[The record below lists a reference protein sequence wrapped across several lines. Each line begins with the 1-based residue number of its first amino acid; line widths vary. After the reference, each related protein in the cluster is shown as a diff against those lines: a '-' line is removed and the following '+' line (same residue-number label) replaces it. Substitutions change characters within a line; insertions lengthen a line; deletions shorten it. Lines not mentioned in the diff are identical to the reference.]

1 MMEKQISVLLVE
13 DDENISSLLKE
24 ILASNNFK
32 VSHVDDGKKAL
43 DELKKSAFDLI
54 LLDEN
59 LPSMNGS
66 EVLVYVKANPNIS
79 HIPVIMLTS
88 LKDDEYQV
96 SVLKEGA
103 DDYITKPFRI
113 NVLLAR
119 IDSVIRRAG
128 QIKFLEIEISE
139 DADPASLSKKEKEVL
154 ALVVKGYN
162 NQRISETLYISEST
176 VANHLKSIF
185 TKLKT
190 DNRTQAAIIAIKL
203 SLV

>member
-1 MMEKQISVLLVE
+1 MEKQVSVLLVE
-13 DDENISSLLKE
+13 DDVNISSLLKE

-43 DELKKSAFDLI
+43 DELKKSTFDLI